1 MMALFSATVLA
12 ASLAP
17 GIAFAPSRT
26 FLPSLAR
33 RAAAAPTMEY
43 ERRGSKVGHALIVQ
57 NKGGGHGEIGYHLAK
72 ALRAKELDV
81 TILQDSA
88 VAGALEKPDALPFSK
103 YEADLVEGLGVNLVF
118 ADLAKFGPQY
128 PRDNFN
134 AAVKAVEWDEAL
146 QGRIL
151 RSRSAENFTTYPAI
165 THIFDNRAK
174 DAKDMIDLD
183 FQLYAYVSSA
193 GMYEKSGKLSEGC
206 AVDPESKQRAV
217 EEALT
222 RIFAPKRKKH
232 AKWCSFRPQYIY
244 GPHTNKRDYLD
255 WFLNRAVRG
264 VPLVVPGNG
273 SQPVCVTHVED
284 VADQLASVVGKE
296 SIAGNNCFNCGTD
309 KLVTYEAICEAAGD
323 AVGRNVD
330 VQTGPIGE
338 KSSFPFRPTVD
349 GFANEVEKLKWALK
363 WEDPKHDVL
372 DDIKTWYKDDFI
384 ELGLDQGE
392 LDTSK
397 DLKPAPEDVDA

>member
-1 MMALFSATVLA
+1 MMSLFMLA
-12 ASLAP
+12 AGLAP
-17 GIAFAPSRT
+17 AVAFAPSRT

-43 ERRGSKVGHALIVQ
+43 ERRGSKVGHALIIQ

-103 YEADLVEGLGVNLVF
+103 YDADLVEGLGVNLVF
-118 ADLAKFGPQY
+118 ADLSKYGPQY

-174 DAKDMIDLD
+174 DAQDLVLPVSIAWRTEDLYAKDMIDLD

-222 RIFAPKRKKH
+222 QIFAPKRKKH

-255 WFLNRAVRG
+255 WCRPRAPPRR
-264 VPLVVPGNG
+264 
-273 SQPVCVTHVED
+273 
-284 VADQLASVVGKE
+284 A
-296 SIAGNNCFNCGTD
+296 
-309 KLVTYEAICEAAGD
+309 
-323 AVGRNVD
+323 
-330 VQTGPIGE
+330 
-338 KSSFPFRPTVD
+338 RP
-349 GFANEVEKLKWALK
+349 ARS
-363 WEDPKHDVL
+363 
-372 DDIKTWYKDDFI
+372 
-384 ELGLDQGE
+384 LGGG
-392 LDTSK
+392 
-397 DLKPAPEDVDA
+397 

>member
-1 MMALFSATVLA
+1 MMSLFMLA
-12 ASLAP
+12 AGLAP
-17 GIAFAPSRT
+17 AVAFAPSRT

-43 ERRGSKVGHALIVQ
+43 ERRGSKVGHALIIQ

-103 YEADLVEGLGVNLVF
+103 YEADLVDGLGVNLVF
-118 ADLAKFGPQY
+118 ADLAQYGPQY

-174 DAKDMIDLD
+174 DVQDLVLPVSIAWRTEDLYAKDMIDLD

-222 RIFAPKRKKH
+222 QIFAPKRKKH

-255 WFLNRAVRG
+255 WCRPRAPPRR
-264 VPLVVPGNG
+264 
-273 SQPVCVTHVED
+273 
-284 VADQLASVVGKE
+284 A
-296 SIAGNNCFNCGTD
+296 
-309 KLVTYEAICEAAGD
+309 
-323 AVGRNVD
+323 
-330 VQTGPIGE
+330 
-338 KSSFPFRPTVD
+338 RP
-349 GFANEVEKLKWALK
+349 ARS
-363 WEDPKHDVL
+363 
-372 DDIKTWYKDDFI
+372 
-384 ELGLDQGE
+384 LGGG
-392 LDTSK
+392 
-397 DLKPAPEDVDA
+397 